1 MVQAGYFND
10 EFIHHFVSKC
20 SRRSPLINIGYYVRA
35 TIIDF
40 TLHTFLTDVST
51 QPAQIVSCG
60 AGFDT
65 NYFRLKSGTKLHP
78 TVVYYEV
85 DFPEV
90 VERKSRIIGDTAVL
104 SQAVGVPD
112 DEPRDIEL
120 KARQYRLLACDLRQL
135 DNLES
140 VLRLAGVDFS
150 LPTLFLSEC
159 AVTYMDEP
167 SFQSWPADVKSLVP
181 LLSLVIDIIMLCRS
195 SSALIRWVSAKFDRA
210 VFAMYEQVYPEDGFG
225 IVMAKHFESINT
237 PLFSLATFPDFDSQ
251 EERYKTRG
259 WSSCVSRSAWDVFIN
274 ITDSAERHRA
284 YNLEPFDEMEE
295 LHLKCCHY
303 ALTIASKGFITSLL
317 NIPSTSPPRISAEE
331 SEHIRWLLRKTDA
344 NIDINRFAHTTTRLS
359 ETDGYLVVGGF
370 GHFSGKKHGRRKEVL
385 LSDNGGVRVL
395 DVSFTC
401 EEHRPEVSLD
411 AMHHTCTD
419 LSGTDSA
426 VLYGGRTWPGRPVNV
441 WPVVLTLET
450 IGSDPPPESSDNVAV
465 RALAEVKAPASGG
478 ETPRS
483 RYRHSAVCLVSAVDR
498 TPKNYVVVFGGRTE
512 TFQVLGQLSFLL
524 AI

>member
-10 EFIHHFVSKC
+10 EFIHHFVSKY

-40 TLHTFLTDVST
+40 TLQTFLADILP

-65 NYFRLKSGTKLHP
+65 NYFRLKTGEKLHP
-78 TVVYYEV
+78 EVVYYEV

-90 VERKSRIIGDTAVL
+90 IERKSRIIRDTAVL
-104 SQAVGVPD
+104 SEAVGVPD
-112 DEPRDIEL
+112 DESRHIEL
-120 KARQYRLLACDLRQL
+120 KTRQYRLLACDLRQL

-140 VLRLAGVDFS
+140 MLRLAGVNFS

-167 SFQSWPADVKSLVP
+167 SMLNVVKSL
-181 LLSLVIDIIMLCRS
+181 LCHS

-210 VFAMYEQVYPEDGFG
+210 VFAVYEQVYPEDGFG

-237 PLFSLATFPDFDSQ
+237 PLLSLATFPDLGSQ

-274 ITDSAERHRA
+274 ITDSAERRRA

-317 NIPSTSPPRISAEE
+317 NIPFTSPPCIRIKE
-331 SEHIRWLLRKTDA
+331 STHIHWLVRQTDT
-344 NIDINRFAHTTTRLS
+344 NIDINRFSHTTTRLS
-359 ETDGYLVVGGF
+359 EPNGCLVVGGF
-370 GHFSGKKHGRRKEVL
+370 GHSSNKKHGRCKEVL
-385 LSDNGGVRVL
+385 LSDKGGVRVL
-395 DVSFTC
+395 DISFTS
-401 EEHRPEVSLD
+401 EDHRLEVSLD
-411 AMHHTCTD
+411 TMHHTCTN

-426 VLYGGRTWPGRPVNV
+426 VLYGGRTWPGRPVNAR
-441 WPVVLTLET
+441 PAVLTLET
-450 IGSDPPPESSDNVAV
+450 IGSDLPPESSDNVSLRV
-465 RALAEVKAPASGG
+465 VAEVKTPALGG
-478 ETPRS
+478 GLPRS
-483 RYRHSAVCLVSAVDR
+483 RYRHSAVYLVGAADG

-512 TFQVLGQLSFLL
+512 TFQVLDFYFLM
-524 AI
+524 